1 MNSDENVEALSRA
14 ILGDVQAESDQVK
27 TEAQLNV
34 DGIKQRAQAQAEA
47 ERKAILEQ
55 ASQEAER
62 IRSQAIATAQLKARA
77 LELENREKL
86 LDKVFKTVRQQLPG
100 IHERNDYSQ
109 IVLQLVREAVNQ
121 LNATKAD
128 IHVDNS
134 TQKILTGPV
143 LEKISKEMKAE
154 LSIGSPVDKGIGV
167 IVDASNGH
175 LHYDNTFDTR
185 LTRLQN
191 GLRSSVYRLLIG
203 ESA

>member
-14 ILGDVQAESDQVK
+14 ILGDVQAESDQVN
-27 TEAQLNV
+27 TEAQSNV
-34 DGIKQRAQAQAEA
+34 DGIKQRAQVKAEA

-62 IRSQAIATAQLKARA
+62 IRSQAISTAQLKARA

-86 LDKVFKTVRQQLPG
+86 LDKVFNTVKEQLPG
-100 IHERNDYSQ
+100 IHKRNDYSE
-109 IVLQLVREAVNQ
+109 IVLQLVSEAVNQ
-121 LNATKAD
+121 LKATKAD

-134 TQKILTGPV
+134 TQKILTSPV
-143 LEKISKEMKAE
+143 MEKISKELKAE
-154 LSIGSPVDKGIGV
+154 LSIGSPLDQGIGV

-175 LHYDNTFDTR
+175 LHYDNTLETR

-191 GLRSSVYRLLIG
+191 GLRSTVYRLLIG
-203 ESA
+203 ESV

>member
-27 TEAQLNV
+27 TEAQSNV
-34 DGIKQRAQAQAEA
+34 DAIKQKAQATAEA

-77 LELENREKL
+77 LELENREKM
-86 LDKVFKTVRQQLPG
+86 LDNVFKVVRQQLPS
-100 IHERNDYSQ
+100 IHERDDYSQ
-109 IVLQLVREAVNQ
+109 IVHQLVGEAVNQ
-121 LNATKAD
+121 LKATKAD

-134 TQKILTGPV
+134 TQKILTASV

-154 LSIGSPVDKGIGV
+154 LSLGRPLDQGIGV

-175 LHYDNTFDTR
+175 LHYDNTLDTR

>member
-14 ILGDVQAESDQVK
+14 ILGDVQAESDQVN
-27 TEAQLNV
+27 TEAQSNV
-34 DGIKQRAQAQAEA
+34 DGIKQRAQVKAEA

-62 IRSQAIATAQLKARA
+62 IRSQAISTAQLKARA

-86 LDKVFKTVRQQLPG
+86 LDKVFKAVRQQLPS
-100 IHERNDYSQ
+100 IHERDDYSQ
-109 IVLQLVREAVNQ
+109 IVLQLVGEAVNQ

-134 TQKILTGPV
+134 TQKILTSPV
-143 LEKISKEMKAE
+143 LEKISKDLKAE
-154 LSIGSPVDKGIGV
+154 LSIGSPLDQGIGV
-167 IVDASNGH
+167 SVDASNGH

-185 LTRLQN
+185 LTRSQN

>member
-14 ILGDVQAESDQVK
+14 ILGDVQAESDQVN
-27 TEAQLNV
+27 TEAQSNV
-34 DGIKQRAQAQAEA
+34 DAIKQRAQTQAEA

-55 ASQEAER
+55 AAQEAER
-62 IRSQAIATAQLKARA
+62 IHSQAIATAQLKARA

-86 LDKVFKTVRQQLPG
+86 LDKVFDTVRQQIPG
-100 IHERNDYSQ
+100 THDRNDYSE
-109 IVLQLVREAVNQ
+109 IVLQLVSEAVIQ
-121 LNATKAD
+121 LKTTKAEL
-128 IHVDNS
+128 HVDNS
-134 TQKILTGPV
+134 TQKILTSPV
-143 LEKISKEMKAE
+143 LEKISNEIKAK
-154 LSIGSPVDKGIGV
+154 LSIGSPLDNGIGV

-175 LHYDNTFDTR
+175 LHYDNTLETR

>member
-14 ILGDVQAESDQVK
+14 ILGDVQAESDQVN
-27 TEAQLNV
+27 TEAQSNV

-86 LDKVFKTVRQQLPG
+86 LDKVFMTVRQQLPS

-109 IVLQLVREAVNQ
+109 IVHQLVIEAVTQ
-121 LNATKAD
+121 LKTTKAD

-134 TQKILTGPV
+134 TQKILTSQV

-154 LSIGSPVDKGIGV
+154 LSIGSPLDQGIGV

-175 LHYDNTFDTR
+175 LHYDNTLDTR

-203 ESA
+203 ESV